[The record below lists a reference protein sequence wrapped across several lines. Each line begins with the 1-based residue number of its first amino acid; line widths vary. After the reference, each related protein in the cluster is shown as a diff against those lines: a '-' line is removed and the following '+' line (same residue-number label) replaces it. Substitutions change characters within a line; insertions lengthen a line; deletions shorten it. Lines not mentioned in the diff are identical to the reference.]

1 MTENQE
7 FQLPL
12 FSTLPHLD
20 LDELEDAEFRG
31 KDLGWASL
39 VAVYEDRK
47 ENDALNYEKLGKRIK
62 RSRAQ
67 VQRWLSSP
75 VNLTLRTL
83 GLLAEGMDADLS
95 INVTKRIPCPVSANY
110 CHPSEAAAATI
121 MSINPM
127 RVTIG
132 KDHYSVNIMAT
143 GSHSSNFQVVKRE
156 TFDHA

>member
-1 MTENQE
+1 MTEHQE

-12 FSTLPHLD
+12 FSALPPLD

-31 KDLGWASL
+31 KDLGWSSL

-47 ENDALNYEKLGKRIK
+47 ENDGLNYEKLGKRIK

-83 GLLAEGMDADLS
+83 GLLAEGMDADLT
-95 INVTKRIPCPVSANY
+95 IHVTKRMTPPASANY
-110 CHPSEAAAATI
+110 CHPSEAAAATLFARK
-121 MSINPM
+121 PM
-127 RVTIG
+127 QGTIG
-132 KDHYSVNIMAT
+132 KDYNSLNMWTV
-143 GSHSSNFQVVKRE
+143 GSRSPSLRVVMGDML
-156 TFDHA
+156 DHA